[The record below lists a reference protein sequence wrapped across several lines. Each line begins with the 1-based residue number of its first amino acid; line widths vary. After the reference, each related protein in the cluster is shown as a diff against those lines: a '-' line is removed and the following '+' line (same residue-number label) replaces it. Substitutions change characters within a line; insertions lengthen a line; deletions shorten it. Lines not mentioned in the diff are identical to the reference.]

1 MDRSPQIP
9 ESVATDSE
17 SVGGI
22 CGERSIKDAQI
33 FLKGIFNHNLKL
45 YPKLSL
51 NKYFTMP
58 HLHICVETCNL
69 DDPIESFE

>member
-33 FLKGIFNHNLKL
+33 FCLDLKGGKEGKGDRKGKVFGW
-45 YPKLSL
+45 
-51 NKYFTMP
+51 NKIQANVDNNF
-58 HLHICVETCNL
+58 
-69 DDPIESFE
+69 DKK

>member
-9 ESVATDSE
+9 ESVATDLE

-33 FLKGIFNHNLKL
+33 FCLDLKGEKEGMSDRKGKVFGWDKIQANVDNNFDK
-45 YPKLSL
+45 K
-51 NKYFTMP
+51 
-58 HLHICVETCNL
+58 
-69 DDPIESFE
+69 